1 MELGYRAAPRLGE
14 RRRNDSMQK
23 TGESAQEH
31 PRPERHGVP
40 LVLEIR
46 FPYRARVIQEESI
59 EHFIATA
66 GVFGAITIL

>member
-1 MELGYRAAPRLGE
+1 MELGYHTAPRLGE
-14 RRRNDSMQK
+14 RRGNNSMQK
-23 TGESAQEH
+23 ARESAQEH
-31 PRPERHGVP
+31 SRPERHGVP

-66 GVFGAITIL
+66 GAFSAITIL

>member
-1 MELGYRAAPRLGE
+1 MK
-14 RRRNDSMQK
+14 K
-23 TGESAQEH
+23 TRESAQEH
-31 PRPERHGVP
+31 PRPESHGVP